1 MSIGMILLVVISLLI
16 LFGVLQRVLDRMALT
31 DRQALACVA
40 AIFIGGW
47 LPDITLGMV
56 TINIGGALIP
66 LIVCVYLFLNAGT
79 AKERIRAA
87 VASVLTAAAIY
98 AITLV
103 YPADPVA
110 MPTFDPMILY
120 GICGGLIAW
129 LLGRSRRS
137 AFIAGV
143 LGVLLADVLSGL
155 SVWMRGVNQPI
166 HLGSAGALD
175 AVVLAGVIGVLMC
188 ELVGELME
196 RIRTG
201 RANAPHEDGAIEGG
215 SRA

>member
-16 LFGVLQRVLDRMALT
+16 LFGVLQRVLDRMVLT

-201 RANAPHEDGAIEGG
+201 RADAPHEDGAIEGG